1 MGSKVARMADSVTR
15 RRRSRE
21 QITGA
26 SLGEGL
32 GVYIGLFERHL
43 KAANR
48 SAKTVQVYV
57 ESAGQL
63 ARFLAASGMPTEP
76 AGIHREHVETWIEDL
91 LGRCKPAT
99 ASVRFRSVQQFFK
112 FLVEEGEIR
121 ESPMRH
127 MRAPIVPEQ
136 PVAVVT
142 AEELEALLRSCSG
155 RSFADRRD
163 TAILRLFLD
172 TGMRLSELAGLR
184 VEDLDFEQDVAGV
197 TGKGRRLRACPFGN
211 KTALALQRYLRER
224 AKRPDVASETS
235 GPLWLGIHG
244 PMVPRGIAQMVARRA
259 KAAGLGHIHPHQ
271 LRHTFAH
278 TFLDAG
284 GSETGLMRLAGWR
297 SRTMLGRYAAST
309 ADQRARDEHRR
320 LGLGDR
326 IG

>member
-1 MGSKVARMADSVTR
+1 MADSTTES
-15 RRRSRE
+15 RRSRS

-26 SLGEGL
+26 SVGEGL
-32 GVYIGLFERHL
+32 GPFIGLFERHL

-63 ARFLAASGMPTEP
+63 DRFLAASGMPTSP
-76 AGIHREHVETWIEDL
+76 DGVHREHVEAWIEDL

-99 ASVRFRSVQQFFK
+99 ASVRFRSLQQFFK

-121 ESPMRH
+121 ESPMRN
-127 MRAPIVPEQ
+127 MRVPIVPER
-136 PVAVVT
+136 PVAVIT
-142 AEELEALLRSCSG
+142 NDELECLIRACSG

-163 TAILRLFLD
+163 TAILRLFID
-172 TGMRLSELAGLR
+172 TGMRLAELTGLQ
-184 VEDLDFEQDVAGV
+184 VEDLDFEQDVARV
-197 TGKGRRLRACPFGN
+197 LGKGRRPRACPFGN

-224 AKRPDVASETS
+224 ARRPDVASETT

-259 KAAGLGHIHPHQ
+259 KSAGLGHIHPHQ

>member
-1 MGSKVARMADSVTR
+1 MADSTTR
-15 RRRSRE
+15 KRRSRH
-21 QITGA
+21 QGTTD
-26 SLGEGL
+26 SVGEGL
-32 GVYIGLFERHL
+32 APYIGLFERHL

-63 ARFLAASGMPTEP
+63 DRFLAASGMPTTP
-76 AGIHREHVETWIEDL
+76 SGIHREHVEAWIEDL

-99 ASVRFRSVQQFFK
+99 ASVRFRSLQQFFK

-121 ESPMRH
+121 ESPMRN

-136 PVAVVT
+136 PVAVVSDD
-142 AEELEALLRSCSG
+142 ELDHLIRSCSG

-163 TAILRLFLD
+163 TAILRLFID

-184 VEDLDFEQDVAGV
+184 VEDLDFDQDVAGV
-197 TGKGRRLRACPFGN
+197 VGKGRRQRACPFGN

-224 AKRPDVASETS
+224 ARRPDVASETS

-244 PMVPRGIAQMVARRA
+244 PMTPRGIAVMLARRA

-284 GSETGLMRLAGWR
+284 GSEGGLMRLAGWR
-297 SRTMLGRYAAST
+297 SRTMLSRYAAST
-309 ADQRARDEHRR
+309 ADQRAREEHRR

-326 IG
+326 LG

>member
-1 MGSKVARMADSVTR
+1 MADSTTR
-15 RRRSRE
+15 KRRSRE

-26 SLGEGL
+26 SVGEGL
-32 GVYIGLFERHL
+32 DAYIGLFERHL

-63 ARFLAASGMPTEP
+63 ARFLTAQGMPTEP
-76 AGIHREHVETWIEDL
+76 AGIHREHVEAWIEDL

-99 ASVRFRSVQQFFK
+99 ASVRFRSLQQFFK

-121 ESPMRH
+121 ESPMH
-127 MRAPIVPEQ
+127 NMRAPIVPEQ

-142 AEELEALLRSCSG
+142 HDELEALLRACSG

-163 TAILRLFLD
+163 TAILRLFVD
-172 TGMRLSELAGLR
+172 TGMRLSELASLR

-197 TGKGRRLRACPFGN
+197 MGKGRRLRACPFGN

-224 AKRPDVASETS
+224 ARRQDVASETS

>member
-1 MGSKVARMADSVTR
+1 MGSKGARVADSVTR

-21 QITGA
+21 QITTA
-26 SLGEGL
+26 SVGEGL
-32 GVYIGLFERHL
+32 GPYIRLFERHL
-43 KAANR
+43 RAANR

-63 ARFLAASGMPTEP
+63 DRFLAAQGMPTMPE
-76 AGIHREHVETWIEDL
+76 GIHREHVEAWIEDV

-99 ASVRFRSVQQFFK
+99 ASVRFRSLQQFFK
-112 FLVEEGEIR
+112 FLVEEGEVR
-121 ESPMRH
+121 ESPMRN

-142 AEELEALLRSCSG
+142 HDELECLLRACSG

-172 TGMRLSELAGLR
+172 TGMRLSELTGLR
-184 VEDLDFEQDVAGV
+184 VEDLDFDQDVAGV
-197 TGKGRRLRACPFGN
+197 LGKGRRARACPFGN

-224 AKRPDVASETS
+224 ARRPDVPSETT

-284 GSETGLMRLAGWR
+284 GSEGGLMRLAGWR
-297 SRTMLGRYAAST
+297 SRTMLSRYAAST
-309 ADQRARDEHRR
+309 ADQRAREEHRR

-326 IG
+326 LG

>member
-1 MGSKVARMADSVTR
+1 MGSKGARMAEPTTR
-15 RRRSRE
+15 RRRSRQE
-21 QITGA
+21 ITTV
-26 SLGEGL
+26 SVGEGL
-32 GVYIGLFERHL
+32 GPHIGLFERHL

-48 SAKTVQVYV
+48 SAKTIQVYV

-63 ARFLAASGMPTEP
+63 DRFLATQGMPTTPE
-76 AGIHREHVETWIEDL
+76 GIHREHVEAWIENL

-99 ASVRFRSVQQFFK
+99 ASVRFRSLQQFFK

-121 ESPMRH
+121 ESPMRN

-142 AEELEALLRSCSG
+142 HDELECLLRACSG

-172 TGMRLSELAGLR
+172 TGMRLSELTGLR
-184 VEDLDFEQDVAGV
+184 VEDLDFDQDVAGV
-197 TGKGRRLRACPFGN
+197 VGKGRRARACPFGN

-224 AKRPDVASETS
+224 TRRPDVASEGS

-244 PMVPRGIAQMVARRA
+244 PMSPRGIAQMIARRA
-259 KAAGLGHIHPHQ
+259 KSAGLGHIHPHQ

-284 GSETGLMRLAGWR
+284 GSEGGLMRLAGWR
-297 SRTMLGRYAAST
+297 SRTMLSRYAAST
-309 ADQRARDEHRR
+309 ADQRAREEHRR

-326 IG
+326 LA